1 MAYTYDDF
9 VKAAN
14 QSGLMGQFSQDDLN
28 LAQKYPEFGLSVLSL
43 KKDYNN
49 AATAEQRLLANQA
62 ANELRK
68 SYGNYSGGA
77 DGGSFR
83 LESKLNR
90 RSDDLLDQLGSFG
103 SFSYDEAPAYEN
115 AFAQQQKD
123 LLDRILNREDFSWS
137 KETDPQ
143 WSSYKKSYL
152 REGDRATA
160 NALAQASAASG
171 GRPSSYAVNA
181 ATQAGDY
188 YATKLNDVIPT
199 LYQQAYERYLDE
211 YNMKLKDLNAVNQQE
226 QLDYAKYLD
235 RLGQFN
241 TDRGFAYQNYADDYD
256 RLRSQLADVQ
266 GQDQIDY
273 ARYLDETS
281 RQQTAQ
287 DSIRSQVDAI
297 LAAGGSPSA
306 NLVSESGYS
315 SEYVKALEDAYRKQ
329 EAEKAAKKSG
339 SGGGSTRRSGGTS
352 GGNTTDG
359 NESGLDYQGLFEAA
373 KKSGNPKSWL
383 AQKANYQK
391 FGFTSSSGLY
401 SDYET
406 WLENG
411 GVSNSSKTMAQ
422 GPFIALL
429 SGFNTSLKNGEGE
442 RILSTLDKTWPM
454 MTSEQK
460 AEMQKLLKQYGYSYE
475 EG

>member
-9 VKAAN
+9 VNAAN

-49 AATAEQRLLANQA
+49 ATTAEQRLLANQA

-90 RSDDLLDQLGSFG
+90 RADDLLDQLGGFG
-103 SFSYDEAPAYEN
+103 SFSYGEAPTYEN

-273 ARYLDETS
+273 ARYLDEVS

-329 EAEKAAKKSG
+329 EAEKAAKKSS
-339 SGGGSTRRSGGTS
+339 SGGGGTMS
-352 GGNTTDG
+352 LTTAKAMAKEGQFTDAVLNT
-359 NESGLDYQGLFEAA
+359 LR
-373 KKSGNPKSWL
+373 
-383 AQKANYQK
+383 KA
-391 FGFTSSSGLY
+391 GFTD
-401 SDYET
+401 DYIAQVYGYTGFGTGRDKLGYDEDEGIFT
-406 WLENG
+406 WNG
-411 GVSNSSKTMAQ
+411 RRYNS
-422 GPFIALL
+422 PEALAEDL
-429 SGFNTSLKNGEGE
+429 DRANLTDAEKATISRRLKASGFNITF
-442 RILSTLDKTWPM
+442 
-454 MTSEQK
+454 
-460 AEMQKLLKQYGYSYE
+460 
-475 EG
+475 

>member
-49 AATAEQRLLANQA
+49 ATTAEQRLLANQA

-103 SFSYDEAPAYEN
+103 SFSYGEAPTYEN
-115 AFAQQQKD
+115 TFAQQQKD

-171 GRPSSYAVNA
+171 GRPSSHAVNA

-211 YNMKLKDLNAVNQQE
+211 YNMKLKDLNTVNQQE
-226 QLDYAKYLD
+226 QLDYAKHLD

-273 ARYLDETS
+273 TRYLDEAS
-281 RQQTAQ
+281 RRQTAQ

-339 SGGGSTRRSGGTS
+339 SGGGGTMS
-352 GGNTTDG
+352 LTTAKAMAKEGQFTDTVLNT
-359 NESGLDYQGLFEAA
+359 LR
-373 KKSGNPKSWL
+373 
-383 AQKANYQK
+383 KA
-391 FGFTSSSGLY
+391 GFTD
-401 SDYET
+401 DYIAQVYGYTGFGTGRDKLGYDEDEGIFT
-406 WLENG
+406 WNG
-411 GVSNSSKTMAQ
+411 RRYNS
-422 GPFIALL
+422 PEALAEDL
-429 SGFNTSLKNGEGE
+429 DRANLTDAEKATISRRLKASGFNITF
-442 RILSTLDKTWPM
+442 
-454 MTSEQK
+454 
-460 AEMQKLLKQYGYSYE
+460 
-475 EG
+475 

>member
-49 AATAEQRLLANQA
+49 ATTAEQRLLANQA

-90 RSDDLLDQLGSFG
+90 RADDLLGQIGSFG
-103 SFSYDEAPAYEN
+103 SFSYGEAPTYEN
-115 AFAQQQKD
+115 TFAQQQKD

-171 GRPSSYAVNA
+171 GRPSSHAVNA

-211 YNMKLKDLNAVNQQE
+211 YNMKLKDLNTVNQQE

-273 ARYLDETS
+273 ARYLDEAS
-281 RQQTAQ
+281 RRQTAQ

-339 SGGGSTRRSGGTS
+339 SGGGGTMS
-352 GGNTTDG
+352 LTTAKAMAKEGQFTDTVLNT
-359 NESGLDYQGLFEAA
+359 LR
-373 KKSGNPKSWL
+373 
-383 AQKANYQK
+383 KA
-391 FGFTSSSGLY
+391 GFTD
-401 SDYET
+401 DYIAQVYGYTGFGTGRDKLGYDEDEGIFT
-406 WLENG
+406 WNG
-411 GVSNSSKTMAQ
+411 RRYNS
-422 GPFIALL
+422 PEALAEDL
-429 SGFNTSLKNGEGE
+429 DRANLTDAEKATISRRLKASGFNITF
-442 RILSTLDKTWPM
+442 
-454 MTSEQK
+454 
-460 AEMQKLLKQYGYSYE
+460 
-475 EG
+475 

>member
-28 LAQKYPEFGLSVLSL
+28 LAQKHPEFGLSVLSL

-49 AATAEQRLLANQA
+49 ATTAEQRLLANQA

-103 SFSYDEAPAYEN
+103 SFSYGEAPTYEN
-115 AFAQQQKD
+115 TFAQQQKD

-160 NALAQASAASG
+160 NALAKASAASG

-211 YNMKLKDLNAVNQQE
+211 YNMKLKDLNAINQQE
-226 QLDYAKYLD
+226 QMDYAKYLD

-273 ARYLDETS
+273 ARYLDEAS

-329 EAEKAAKKSG
+329 EAEKATKKSG
-339 SGGGSTRRSGGTS
+339 SGGGGTMS
-352 GGNTTDG
+352 LTTAKAMAKEGQFTDTVLNT
-359 NESGLDYQGLFEAA
+359 LR
-373 KKSGNPKSWL
+373 
-383 AQKANYQK
+383 KA
-391 FGFTSSSGLY
+391 GFTD
-401 SDYET
+401 DYIAQVYGYTGFGTGRDKLGYGEDEGIFT
-406 WLENG
+406 WNG
-411 GVSNSSKTMAQ
+411 RRYNS
-422 GPFIALL
+422 PEALAEDL
-429 SGFNTSLKNGEGE
+429 DRANLTDAEKATISRRLKASGFNITF
-442 RILSTLDKTWPM
+442 
-454 MTSEQK
+454 
-460 AEMQKLLKQYGYSYE
+460 
-475 EG
+475 

>member
-28 LAQKYPEFGLSVLSL
+28 LAQKHPEFGLSVLSL

-49 AATAEQRLLANQA
+49 ATTAEQRLLANQA

-103 SFSYDEAPAYEN
+103 SFSYGEAPTYEN
-115 AFAQQQKD
+115 TFAQQQKD

-137 KETDPQ
+137 RETDPQ

-273 ARYLDETS
+273 ARYLDEAS

-339 SGGGSTRRSGGTS
+339 SGGGGTMS
-352 GGNTTDG
+352 LTTAKAMAKEGQFTDTVLNT
-359 NESGLDYQGLFEAA
+359 LR
-373 KKSGNPKSWL
+373 
-383 AQKANYQK
+383 KA
-391 FGFTSSSGLY
+391 GFTD
-401 SDYET
+401 DYIAQVYGYTGFGTGRDKLGYDEDEGIFT
-406 WLENG
+406 WNG
-411 GVSNSSKTMAQ
+411 RRYNS
-422 GPFIALL
+422 PEALAEDL
-429 SGFNTSLKNGEGE
+429 DRANLTDAEKATISRRLKASGFNITF
-442 RILSTLDKTWPM
+442 
-454 MTSEQK
+454 
-460 AEMQKLLKQYGYSYE
+460 
-475 EG
+475 

>member
-90 RSDDLLDQLGSFG
+90 RADDLLGQIGSFG
-103 SFSYDEAPAYEN
+103 SFSYDEAPTYEN

-137 KETDPQ
+137 RETDPQ

-273 ARYLDETS
+273 ARYLDEVS

-339 SGGGSTRRSGGTS
+339 SGGGGTMS
-352 GGNTTDG
+352 LTTAKAMAKEGQFTDTVLNT
-359 NESGLDYQGLFEAA
+359 LR
-373 KKSGNPKSWL
+373 
-383 AQKANYQK
+383 KA
-391 FGFTSSSGLY
+391 GFTD
-401 SDYET
+401 DYIAQVYGYTGFGTGRDKLGYDEDEGIFT
-406 WLENG
+406 WNG
-411 GVSNSSKTMAQ
+411 RRYNS
-422 GPFIALL
+422 PEALAEDL
-429 SGFNTSLKNGEGE
+429 DRANLTDAEKATISRRLKASGFNITF
-442 RILSTLDKTWPM
+442 
-454 MTSEQK
+454 
-460 AEMQKLLKQYGYSYE
+460 
-475 EG
+475 

>member
-49 AATAEQRLLANQA
+49 ATTAEQRLLANQA

-103 SFSYDEAPAYEN
+103 SFSYDEAPTYEN
-115 AFAQQQKD
+115 TFAQQQKD

-211 YNMKLKDLNAVNQQE
+211 YNMKLKDLNTVNQQE

-273 ARYLDETS
+273 ARYLDEAS

-339 SGGGSTRRSGGTS
+339 SGGGGTMS
-352 GGNTTDG
+352 LTTAKAMAKEGQFTDTVLNT
-359 NESGLDYQGLFEAA
+359 LR
-373 KKSGNPKSWL
+373 
-383 AQKANYQK
+383 KA
-391 FGFTSSSGLY
+391 GFTD
-401 SDYET
+401 DYIAQVYGYTGFGIGRDKLGYDEDEGIFT
-406 WLENG
+406 WNG
-411 GVSNSSKTMAQ
+411 RRYNS
-422 GPFIALL
+422 PEALAEDL
-429 SGFNTSLKNGEGE
+429 DRANLTDAEKATISRRLKASGFNITF
-442 RILSTLDKTWPM
+442 
-454 MTSEQK
+454 
-460 AEMQKLLKQYGYSYE
+460 
-475 EG
+475 

>member
-49 AATAEQRLLANQA
+49 ATTAEQRLLANQA

-103 SFSYDEAPAYEN
+103 SFSYGEAPTYEN
-115 AFAQQQKD
+115 TFAQQQKD

-160 NALAQASAASG
+160 NALAKASAASG
-171 GRPSSYAVNA
+171 GRPSSHAVNA

-211 YNMKLKDLNAVNQQE
+211 YNMKLKDLNTVNQQE

-273 ARYLDETS
+273 ARYLDEVS

-339 SGGGSTRRSGGTS
+339 SGGGGTMS
-352 GGNTTDG
+352 LTTAKAMAKEGQFTDTVLNT
-359 NESGLDYQGLFEAA
+359 LR
-373 KKSGNPKSWL
+373 
-383 AQKANYQK
+383 KA
-391 FGFTSSSGLY
+391 GFTD
-401 SDYET
+401 DYIAQVYGYTGFGTGRDKLGYDEDEGIFT
-406 WLENG
+406 WNG
-411 GVSNSSKTMAQ
+411 RRYNS
-422 GPFIALL
+422 PEALAEDL
-429 SGFNTSLKNGEGE
+429 DRANLTDAEKATISRRLKASGFNITF
-442 RILSTLDKTWPM
+442 
-454 MTSEQK
+454 
-460 AEMQKLLKQYGYSYE
+460 
-475 EG
+475 

>member
-90 RSDDLLDQLGSFG
+90 RADDLLGQIGSFG

-211 YNMKLKDLNAVNQQE
+211 YNMKLKDLNTVNQQE

-273 ARYLDETS
+273 ARYLDEVS

-339 SGGGSTRRSGGTS
+339 SGGGGTMS
-352 GGNTTDG
+352 LTTAKAMAKEGQFTDTVLNTLRKG
-359 NESGLDYQGLFEAA
+359 
-373 KKSGNPKSWL
+373 
-383 AQKANYQK
+383 
-391 FGFTSSSGLY
+391 GFTD
-401 SDYET
+401 DYIAQVYGYTGFGTGRDKLGYDEDEGIFT
-406 WLENG
+406 WNG
-411 GVSNSSKTMAQ
+411 RRYNS
-422 GPFIALL
+422 PEALAEDL
-429 SGFNTSLKNGEGE
+429 DRANLTDAEKATISRRLKASGFNITF
-442 RILSTLDKTWPM
+442 
-454 MTSEQK
+454 
-460 AEMQKLLKQYGYSYE
+460 
-475 EG
+475 

>member
-49 AATAEQRLLANQA
+49 ATTAEQRLLANQA

-103 SFSYDEAPAYEN
+103 SFSYGEAPTYEN
-115 AFAQQQKD
+115 TFAQQQKD

-160 NALAQASAASG
+160 NALAKASAASG

-211 YNMKLKDLNAVNQQE
+211 YNMKLKDLNTVNQQE

-273 ARYLDETS
+273 ARYLDEVS

-339 SGGGSTRRSGGTS
+339 SGGGGTMS
-352 GGNTTDG
+352 LTTAKAMAKEGQFTDTVLNT
-359 NESGLDYQGLFEAA
+359 LR
-373 KKSGNPKSWL
+373 
-383 AQKANYQK
+383 KA
-391 FGFTSSSGLY
+391 GFTD
-401 SDYET
+401 DYIAQVYGYTGFGTGRDKLGYDEDEGIFT
-406 WLENG
+406 WNGRRYNSPEALAEDLDRANLTDAEKATISRRLE
-411 GVSNSSKTMAQ
+411 A
-422 GPFIALL
+422 
-429 SGFNTSLKNGEGE
+429 SGFNITF
-442 RILSTLDKTWPM
+442 
-454 MTSEQK
+454 
-460 AEMQKLLKQYGYSYE
+460 
-475 EG
+475 

>member
-49 AATAEQRLLANQA
+49 ATTAEQRLLANQA

-90 RSDDLLDQLGSFG
+90 RADDLLDQIGSFG

-171 GRPSSYAVNA
+171 GRPSSHAVNA

-339 SGGGSTRRSGGTS
+339 SGGGGTMS
-352 GGNTTDG
+352 LTTAKAMAKEGQFTDTVLNT
-359 NESGLDYQGLFEAA
+359 LR
-373 KKSGNPKSWL
+373 
-383 AQKANYQK
+383 KA
-391 FGFTSSSGLY
+391 GFTD
-401 SDYET
+401 DYIAQVYGYTGFGTGRDKLGYDEDEGIFT
-406 WLENG
+406 WNG
-411 GVSNSSKTMAQ
+411 RRYNS
-422 GPFIALL
+422 PEALAEDL
-429 SGFNTSLKNGEGE
+429 DRANLTDAEKSTISRRLKASGFNITF
-442 RILSTLDKTWPM
+442 
-454 MTSEQK
+454 
-460 AEMQKLLKQYGYSYE
+460 
-475 EG
+475 

>member
-49 AATAEQRLLANQA
+49 ATTAEQRLLANQA

-90 RSDDLLDQLGSFG
+90 RADDLLGQIGSFG
-103 SFSYDEAPAYEN
+103 SFSYDEAPTYEN

-160 NALAQASAASG
+160 NALSQASTASG

-226 QLDYAKYLD
+226 QLDYAEYLD

-273 ARYLDETS
+273 ARYLDEVS

-339 SGGGSTRRSGGTS
+339 SGGGGTMS
-352 GGNTTDG
+352 LTTAKAMAKEGQFTDTVLNT
-359 NESGLDYQGLFEAA
+359 LR
-373 KKSGNPKSWL
+373 
-383 AQKANYQK
+383 KA
-391 FGFTSSSGLY
+391 GFTD
-401 SDYET
+401 DYIAQVYGYTGFGTGRDKLGYDEDEGIFT
-406 WLENG
+406 WNG
-411 GVSNSSKTMAQ
+411 RRYNS
-422 GPFIALL
+422 PEALAEDL
-429 SGFNTSLKNGEGE
+429 DRANLTDAEKATISRRLKASGFNITF
-442 RILSTLDKTWPM
+442 
-454 MTSEQK
+454 
-460 AEMQKLLKQYGYSYE
+460 
-475 EG
+475 

>member
-49 AATAEQRLLANQA
+49 ATTAEQRLLANQA

-103 SFSYDEAPAYEN
+103 SFSYGEAPTYEN
-115 AFAQQQKD
+115 TFAQQQKD

-339 SGGGSTRRSGGTS
+339 SGGGGTMS
-352 GGNTTDG
+352 LTTAKAMAKEGQFTDTVLNT
-359 NESGLDYQGLFEAA
+359 LR
-373 KKSGNPKSWL
+373 
-383 AQKANYQK
+383 KA
-391 FGFTSSSGLY
+391 GFTD
-401 SDYET
+401 DYIAQVYGYTGFGTGRDKLGYDEDEGIFT
-406 WLENG
+406 WNG
-411 GVSNSSKTMAQ
+411 RRYNS
-422 GPFIALL
+422 PEALAEDL
-429 SGFNTSLKNGEGE
+429 DRANLTDAEKSTISRRLKASGFNITF
-442 RILSTLDKTWPM
+442 
-454 MTSEQK
+454 
-460 AEMQKLLKQYGYSYE
+460 
-475 EG
+475 

>member
-49 AATAEQRLLANQA
+49 ATTAEQRLLANQA

-90 RSDDLLDQLGSFG
+90 RADDLLDQIGSFG

-171 GRPSSYAVNA
+171 GRPSSHAVNA

-273 ARYLDETS
+273 ARYLDEVS

-315 SEYVKALEDAYRKQ
+315 SEYVKALEDVYRKQ

-339 SGGGSTRRSGGTS
+339 SGGGGTMS
-352 GGNTTDG
+352 LTTAKAMAKEGQFTDTVLNT
-359 NESGLDYQGLFEAA
+359 LR
-373 KKSGNPKSWL
+373 
-383 AQKANYQK
+383 KA
-391 FGFTSSSGLY
+391 GFTD
-401 SDYET
+401 DYIAQVYGYTGFGTGRDKLGYDEDEGIFT
-406 WLENG
+406 WNG
-411 GVSNSSKTMAQ
+411 RRYNS
-422 GPFIALL
+422 PEALAEDL
-429 SGFNTSLKNGEGE
+429 DRANLTDAEKATISRRLKASGFNITF
-442 RILSTLDKTWPM
+442 
-454 MTSEQK
+454 
-460 AEMQKLLKQYGYSYE
+460 
-475 EG
+475 

>member
-49 AATAEQRLLANQA
+49 ATTAEQRLLANQA

-103 SFSYDEAPAYEN
+103 SFSYDEAPTYEN
-115 AFAQQQKD
+115 TFAQQQKD

-171 GRPSSYAVNA
+171 GRPSSFAVNA

-211 YNMKLKDLNAVNQQE
+211 YNMKLKDLNTVNQQE

-273 ARYLDETS
+273 ARYLDEVS

-339 SGGGSTRRSGGTS
+339 SGGGGTMS
-352 GGNTTDG
+352 LTTAKAMAKEGQFTDTVLNT
-359 NESGLDYQGLFEAA
+359 LR
-373 KKSGNPKSWL
+373 
-383 AQKANYQK
+383 KA
-391 FGFTSSSGLY
+391 GFTD
-401 SDYET
+401 DYIAQVYGYTGFGTGRDKLGYDEDEGIFT
-406 WLENG
+406 WNG
-411 GVSNSSKTMAQ
+411 RRYNS
-422 GPFIALL
+422 PEALAEDL
-429 SGFNTSLKNGEGE
+429 DRANLTDAEKATISRRLKASGFNITF
-442 RILSTLDKTWPM
+442 
-454 MTSEQK
+454 
-460 AEMQKLLKQYGYSYE
+460 
-475 EG
+475 

>member
-90 RSDDLLDQLGSFG
+90 RSDDLLDQIGSFG
-103 SFSYDEAPAYEN
+103 SFSYDEAPTYEN

-188 YATKLNDVIPT
+188 YAAKLNDVIPT

-273 ARYLDETS
+273 ARYLDEAS

-329 EAEKAAKKSG
+329 EAEKAAKKRG
-339 SGGGSTRRSGGTS
+339 SGGGGTMS
-352 GGNTTDG
+352 LTTAKAMAKEGQFTDTVLNT
-359 NESGLDYQGLFEAA
+359 LR
-373 KKSGNPKSWL
+373 
-383 AQKANYQK
+383 KA
-391 FGFTSSSGLY
+391 GFTD
-401 SDYET
+401 DYIAQVYGYTGFGTGRDKLGYDEDEGIFT
-406 WLENG
+406 WNG
-411 GVSNSSKTMAQ
+411 RRYNS
-422 GPFIALL
+422 PEALAEDL
-429 SGFNTSLKNGEGE
+429 DRANLTDAEKATISRRLKASGFNITF
-442 RILSTLDKTWPM
+442 
-454 MTSEQK
+454 
-460 AEMQKLLKQYGYSYE
+460 
-475 EG
+475 

>member
-9 VKAAN
+9 VNAAN

-49 AATAEQRLLANQA
+49 ATTAEQRLLANQA

-90 RSDDLLDQLGSFG
+90 RADDLLDQLGSFG
-103 SFSYDEAPAYEN
+103 SFSYDEAPTYEN

-123 LLDRILNREDFSWS
+123 LLDRILNREDFAWS

-160 NALAQASAASG
+160 NALAKASAASG

-188 YATKLNDVIPT
+188 YATKLNDMIPT

-273 ARYLDETS
+273 ARYLDEVS

-287 DSIRSQVDAI
+287 DSIRGQVDAI

-339 SGGGSTRRSGGTS
+339 SGGGGTMS
-352 GGNTTDG
+352 LTTAKAMAKEGQFTDAVLNT
-359 NESGLDYQGLFEAA
+359 LR
-373 KKSGNPKSWL
+373 
-383 AQKANYQK
+383 KA
-391 FGFTSSSGLY
+391 GFTD
-401 SDYET
+401 DYIAQVYGYTGFGTGRDKLGYDEDEGIFT
-406 WLENG
+406 WNG
-411 GVSNSSKTMAQ
+411 RRYNSPEALAEDLDRANLTDAEKAT
-422 GPFIALL
+422 IARRLKA
-429 SGFNTSLKNGEGE
+429 SGFNITF
-442 RILSTLDKTWPM
+442 
-454 MTSEQK
+454 
-460 AEMQKLLKQYGYSYE
+460 
-475 EG
+475 

>member
-90 RSDDLLDQLGSFG
+90 RSDDLLDQIGSFG
-103 SFSYDEAPAYEN
+103 SFSYDEAPTYEN

-123 LLDRILNREDFSWS
+123 LLDRILNREGFSWS

-171 GRPSSYAVNA
+171 GRPSSHAVNA

-211 YNMKLKDLNAVNQQE
+211 YNMKLKDLNTVNQQE

-273 ARYLDETS
+273 ARYLDEAS

-339 SGGGSTRRSGGTS
+339 SGGGGTMS
-352 GGNTTDG
+352 LTTAKAMAKEGQFTDAVLNT
-359 NESGLDYQGLFEAA
+359 LR
-373 KKSGNPKSWL
+373 
-383 AQKANYQK
+383 KA
-391 FGFTSSSGLY
+391 GFTD
-401 SDYET
+401 DYIAQVYGYTGFGTGRDKLGYDEDEGIFT
-406 WLENG
+406 WNGRRYNSPEALAEDLDRANLTDAEKATISRRLE
-411 GVSNSSKTMAQ
+411 A
-422 GPFIALL
+422 
-429 SGFNTSLKNGEGE
+429 SGFNITF
-442 RILSTLDKTWPM
+442 
-454 MTSEQK
+454 
-460 AEMQKLLKQYGYSYE
+460 
-475 EG
+475 

>member
-90 RSDDLLDQLGSFG
+90 RADDLLGQIGSFG

-123 LLDRILNREDFSWS
+123 LLDRILNREGFSWS

-188 YATKLNDVIPT
+188 YAAKLNDVIPT

-273 ARYLDETS
+273 ARYLDEVS

-339 SGGGSTRRSGGTS
+339 SGGGGTMS
-352 GGNTTDG
+352 LTTAKAMAKEGQFTDTVLNT
-359 NESGLDYQGLFEAA
+359 LR
-373 KKSGNPKSWL
+373 
-383 AQKANYQK
+383 KA
-391 FGFTSSSGLY
+391 GFTD
-401 SDYET
+401 DYIAQVYGYTGFGTGRDKLGYDEDEGIFT
-406 WLENG
+406 WNG
-411 GVSNSSKTMAQ
+411 RRYNS
-422 GPFIALL
+422 PEALAEDL
-429 SGFNTSLKNGEGE
+429 DRANLTDAEKATISRRLKASGFNITF
-442 RILSTLDKTWPM
+442 
-454 MTSEQK
+454 
-460 AEMQKLLKQYGYSYE
+460 
-475 EG
+475 

>member
-90 RSDDLLDQLGSFG
+90 HSDDLLDQLGSFG
-103 SFSYDEAPAYEN
+103 SFSYDEAPTYEN
-115 AFAQQQKD
+115 TFAQQQKD

-211 YNMKLKDLNAVNQQE
+211 YNMKLKDLNTVNQQE

-273 ARYLDETS
+273 ARYLDEVS

-339 SGGGSTRRSGGTS
+339 SGGGGTMS
-352 GGNTTDG
+352 LTTAKAMAKEGQFTDTVLNT
-359 NESGLDYQGLFEAA
+359 LR
-373 KKSGNPKSWL
+373 
-383 AQKANYQK
+383 KA
-391 FGFTSSSGLY
+391 GFTD
-401 SDYET
+401 DYIAQVYGYTGFGTGRDKLGYDEDEGIFT
-406 WLENG
+406 WNG
-411 GVSNSSKTMAQ
+411 RRYNS
-422 GPFIALL
+422 PEALAEDL
-429 SGFNTSLKNGEGE
+429 DRANLTDAEKATISRRLKASGFNITF
-442 RILSTLDKTWPM
+442 
-454 MTSEQK
+454 
-460 AEMQKLLKQYGYSYE
+460 
-475 EG
+475 

>member
-90 RSDDLLDQLGSFG
+90 RSDDLLDQIGSFG
-103 SFSYDEAPAYEN
+103 SFSYDEAPTYEN

-188 YATKLNDVIPT
+188 YTAKLNDVIPT

-273 ARYLDETS
+273 ARYLDEAS

-339 SGGGSTRRSGGTS
+339 SGGGGTMS
-352 GGNTTDG
+352 LTTAKAMAKEGQFTDTVLNT
-359 NESGLDYQGLFEAA
+359 LR
-373 KKSGNPKSWL
+373 
-383 AQKANYQK
+383 KA
-391 FGFTSSSGLY
+391 GFTD
-401 SDYET
+401 DYIAQVYGYTGFGTGRDKLGYDEDEGIFT
-406 WLENG
+406 WNG
-411 GVSNSSKTMAQ
+411 RRYNS
-422 GPFIALL
+422 PEALAEDL
-429 SGFNTSLKNGEGE
+429 DRANLTDAEKATISRRLKASGFNITF
-442 RILSTLDKTWPM
+442 
-454 MTSEQK
+454 
-460 AEMQKLLKQYGYSYE
+460 
-475 EG
+475 

>member
-9 VKAAN
+9 VNAAN

-49 AATAEQRLLANQA
+49 ATTAEQRLLANQA

-90 RSDDLLDQLGSFG
+90 RADDLLDRLGSFG
-103 SFSYDEAPAYEN
+103 SFSYDEAPTYEN

-123 LLDRILNREDFSWS
+123 LLDRILNREDFAWS

-266 GQDQIDY
+266 GQDQIDH
-273 ARYLDETS
+273 ARYLDEVS

-287 DSIRSQVDAI
+287 GSIRGQVDAI

-339 SGGGSTRRSGGTS
+339 SGGGGTMS
-352 GGNTTDG
+352 LTTAKAMAKEGQFTDAVLNT
-359 NESGLDYQGLFEAA
+359 LR
-373 KKSGNPKSWL
+373 
-383 AQKANYQK
+383 KA
-391 FGFTSSSGLY
+391 GFTD
-401 SDYET
+401 DYIAQVYGYTGFGTGRDKLGYDEDEGIFT
-406 WLENG
+406 WNG
-411 GVSNSSKTMAQ
+411 RRYNSPEALAEDLDRANLTDAEKAT
-422 GPFIALL
+422 IARRLKA
-429 SGFNTSLKNGEGE
+429 SGFNITF
-442 RILSTLDKTWPM
+442 
-454 MTSEQK
+454 
-460 AEMQKLLKQYGYSYE
+460 
-475 EG
+475 

>member
-28 LAQKYPEFGLSVLSL
+28 LAQKHPEFGLSVLSL

-49 AATAEQRLLANQA
+49 ATTAEQRLLANQA

-103 SFSYDEAPAYEN
+103 SFSYGEAPTYEN
-115 AFAQQQKD
+115 TFAQQQKD

-137 KETDPQ
+137 RETDPQ

-171 GRPSSYAVNA
+171 GRPSSHAVNA

-273 ARYLDETS
+273 ARYLDEAS

-339 SGGGSTRRSGGTS
+339 SGGGGTMS
-352 GGNTTDG
+352 LTTAKAMAKEGQFTDTVLNT
-359 NESGLDYQGLFEAA
+359 LR
-373 KKSGNPKSWL
+373 
-383 AQKANYQK
+383 KA
-391 FGFTSSSGLY
+391 GFTD
-401 SDYET
+401 DYIEQVYGYTGFGTGRDKLGYDEDEGIFT
-406 WLENG
+406 WNG
-411 GVSNSSKTMAQ
+411 RRYNS
-422 GPFIALL
+422 PEALAEDL
-429 SGFNTSLKNGEGE
+429 DRANLTDAEKATISRRLKASGFNITF
-442 RILSTLDKTWPM
+442 
-454 MTSEQK
+454 
-460 AEMQKLLKQYGYSYE
+460 
-475 EG
+475 

>member
-49 AATAEQRLLANQA
+49 ATTAEQRLLANQA

-103 SFSYDEAPAYEN
+103 SFSYDEAPTYEN
-115 AFAQQQKD
+115 TFAQQQKD

-171 GRPSSYAVNA
+171 GRPSSHAVNA

-211 YNMKLKDLNAVNQQE
+211 YNMKLKDLNTVNQQE

-235 RLGQFN
+235 RLGQFI
-241 TDRGFAYQNYADDYD
+241 
-256 RLRSQLADVQ
+256 ADVQ

-273 ARYLDETS
+273 ARYLDEVS

-315 SEYVKALEDAYRKQ
+315 SEYVMALEDAYRKQ
-329 EAEKAAKKSG
+329 VAEKAAKKSG
-339 SGGGSTRRSGGTS
+339 SGGGGTMS
-352 GGNTTDG
+352 LTTAKAMAKEGQFTDTVLNT
-359 NESGLDYQGLFEAA
+359 LR
-373 KKSGNPKSWL
+373 
-383 AQKANYQK
+383 KA
-391 FGFTSSSGLY
+391 GFTD
-401 SDYET
+401 DYIAQVYGYTGFGTGRDKLGYDEDEGIFT
-406 WLENG
+406 WNG
-411 GVSNSSKTMAQ
+411 RRYNS
-422 GPFIALL
+422 PEALAEDL
-429 SGFNTSLKNGEGE
+429 DRANLTDAEKATISRRLKASGFNITF
-442 RILSTLDKTWPM
+442 
-454 MTSEQK
+454 
-460 AEMQKLLKQYGYSYE
+460 
-475 EG
+475 

>member
-90 RSDDLLDQLGSFG
+90 RADDLLGQIGSFG
-103 SFSYDEAPAYEN
+103 SFSYDEAPTYEN

-171 GRPSSYAVNA
+171 GRPSSHAMNA

-211 YNMKLKDLNAVNQQE
+211 YNMKLKDLNTVNQQE

-273 ARYLDETS
+273 ARYLDEVS

-339 SGGGSTRRSGGTS
+339 SGGGGTMS
-352 GGNTTDG
+352 LTTAKAMAKEGQFTDTVLNT
-359 NESGLDYQGLFEAA
+359 LR
-373 KKSGNPKSWL
+373 
-383 AQKANYQK
+383 KA
-391 FGFTSSSGLY
+391 GFTD
-401 SDYET
+401 DYIAQVYGYTGFGTGRDKLGYDEDEGIFT
-406 WLENG
+406 WNG
-411 GVSNSSKTMAQ
+411 RRYNS
-422 GPFIALL
+422 PEALAEDL
-429 SGFNTSLKNGEGE
+429 DRANLTDAEKATISRRLKASGFNITF
-442 RILSTLDKTWPM
+442 
-454 MTSEQK
+454 
-460 AEMQKLLKQYGYSYE
+460 
-475 EG
+475 

>member
-49 AATAEQRLLANQA
+49 ATTAEQRLLANQA

-90 RSDDLLDQLGSFG
+90 RADDLLDQIGSFG
-103 SFSYDEAPAYEN
+103 SFSYDEAPTYEN
-115 AFAQQQKD
+115 TFAQQQKD

-160 NALAQASAASG
+160 NALAKASAASG

-273 ARYLDETS
+273 ARYLDEVS

-339 SGGGSTRRSGGTS
+339 SGGGGTMS
-352 GGNTTDG
+352 LTTAKAMAKEGQFTDAVLNTLRKAGFTDDYIAQVYG
-359 NESGLDYQGLFEAA
+359 YTGVGTGRDKLDYDEDEGIFTWNGRRYNSPEALVEDLERA
-373 KKSGNPKSWL
+373 NL
-383 AQKANYQK
+383 TDAEKA
-391 FGFTSSSGLY
+391 TISRR
-401 SDYET
+401 
-406 WLENG
+406 LE
-411 GVSNSSKTMAQ
+411 A
-422 GPFIALL
+422 
-429 SGFNTSLKNGEGE
+429 SGFNIT
-442 RILSTLDKTWPM
+442 
-454 MTSEQK
+454 
-460 AEMQKLLKQYGYSYE
+460 Y
-475 EG
+475 

>member
-49 AATAEQRLLANQA
+49 ATTAEQRLLANQA

-90 RSDDLLDQLGSFG
+90 RADDLLDQIGSFG

-171 GRPSSYAVNA
+171 GRPSSHAVNA

-211 YNMKLKDLNAVNQQE
+211 YNMKLKDLNTVNQQE

-273 ARYLDETS
+273 ARYLDEAS

-339 SGGGSTRRSGGTS
+339 SGGGGTMS
-352 GGNTTDG
+352 LTTAKEMAKEGQFTDAVLNT
-359 NESGLDYQGLFEAA
+359 LR
-373 KKSGNPKSWL
+373 
-383 AQKANYQK
+383 KA
-391 FGFTSSSGLY
+391 GFTD
-401 SDYET
+401 DYIAQVYGYTGFGTGRDKLGYDEDEGIFT
-406 WLENG
+406 WNGRRYNSPEALAEDLNRANLTDAEKATISRRLE
-411 GVSNSSKTMAQ
+411 A
-422 GPFIALL
+422 
-429 SGFNTSLKNGEGE
+429 SGFNITS
-442 RILSTLDKTWPM
+442 
-454 MTSEQK
+454 
-460 AEMQKLLKQYGYSYE
+460 
-475 EG
+475 

>member
-49 AATAEQRLLANQA
+49 ATTAEQRLLANQA

-103 SFSYDEAPAYEN
+103 SFSYDEAPTYEN
-115 AFAQQQKD
+115 TFAQQQKD

-211 YNMKLKDLNAVNQQE
+211 YNMKLKDLNTVNQQE

-273 ARYLDETS
+273 ARYLDEVS

-287 DSIRSQVDAI
+287 DSIRGQVDAI

-339 SGGGSTRRSGGTS
+339 SGGRGTMS
-352 GGNTTDG
+352 LTTAKAMAKEGQFTDAVLNT
-359 NESGLDYQGLFEAA
+359 LR
-373 KKSGNPKSWL
+373 
-383 AQKANYQK
+383 KA
-391 FGFTSSSGLY
+391 GFTD
-401 SDYET
+401 DYIAQVYGYTGFGTGRDKLGYDEDEGIFT
-406 WLENG
+406 WNG
-411 GVSNSSKTMAQ
+411 RRYNS
-422 GPFIALL
+422 PEALAEDL
-429 SGFNTSLKNGEGE
+429 DRANLTDAEKATISRRLKASGFNITF
-442 RILSTLDKTWPM
+442 
-454 MTSEQK
+454 
-460 AEMQKLLKQYGYSYE
+460 
-475 EG
+475 

>member
-49 AATAEQRLLANQA
+49 ATTAEQRLLANQA

-90 RSDDLLDQLGSFG
+90 RADDLLDQLGGFG
-103 SFSYDEAPAYEN
+103 SFSYGEAPTYEN
-115 AFAQQQKD
+115 TFAQQQKD

-160 NALAQASAASG
+160 NALAKASAASG

-211 YNMKLKDLNAVNQQE
+211 YNMKLKDLNTVNQQE

-273 ARYLDETS
+273 ARYLDEVS

-339 SGGGSTRRSGGTS
+339 SGGGGTMS
-352 GGNTTDG
+352 LTTAKAMAKEGQFTDTVLNT
-359 NESGLDYQGLFEAA
+359 LR
-373 KKSGNPKSWL
+373 
-383 AQKANYQK
+383 KA
-391 FGFTSSSGLY
+391 GFTD
-401 SDYET
+401 DYIAQVYGYTGFGTGRDKLGYDEDEGIFT
-406 WLENG
+406 WNG
-411 GVSNSSKTMAQ
+411 RRYNS
-422 GPFIALL
+422 PEALAEDL
-429 SGFNTSLKNGEGE
+429 DRANLTDAEKATISRRLKASGFNITF
-442 RILSTLDKTWPM
+442 
-454 MTSEQK
+454 
-460 AEMQKLLKQYGYSYE
+460 
-475 EG
+475 

>member
-90 RSDDLLDQLGSFG
+90 RADDLLGQIGSFG
-103 SFSYDEAPAYEN
+103 SFSYDEAPTYEN

-171 GRPSSYAVNA
+171 GRPSSHAVNA

-273 ARYLDETS
+273 ARYLDEVS

-339 SGGGSTRRSGGTS
+339 SGGGTMSLTTAKAMAKEGQFTDTVL
-352 GGNTTDG
+352 NT
-359 NESGLDYQGLFEAA
+359 LR
-373 KKSGNPKSWL
+373 
-383 AQKANYQK
+383 KA
-391 FGFTSSSGLY
+391 GFTD
-401 SDYET
+401 DYIAQVYGYTGFGTGRDKLGYDEDEGIFT
-406 WLENG
+406 WNG
-411 GVSNSSKTMAQ
+411 RRYNS
-422 GPFIALL
+422 PEALAEDL
-429 SGFNTSLKNGEGE
+429 DRANLTDAEKATISRRLKASGFNITF
-442 RILSTLDKTWPM
+442 
-454 MTSEQK
+454 
-460 AEMQKLLKQYGYSYE
+460 
-475 EG
+475 

>member
-90 RSDDLLDQLGSFG
+90 RSDDLLDQIGSFG
-103 SFSYDEAPAYEN
+103 SFSYDEAPTYEN

-171 GRPSSYAVNA
+171 AG
-181 ATQAGDY
+181 QA
-188 YATKLNDVIPT
+188 
-199 LYQQAYERYLDE
+199 
-211 YNMKLKDLNAVNQQE
+211 
-226 QLDYAKYLD
+226 
-235 RLGQFN
+235 
-241 TDRGFAYQNYADDYD
+241 
-256 RLRSQLADVQ
+256 
-266 GQDQIDY
+266 
-273 ARYLDETS
+273 
-281 RQQTAQ
+281 
-287 DSIRSQVDAI
+287 
-297 LAAGGSPSA
+297 
-306 NLVSESGYS
+306 
-315 SEYVKALEDAYRKQ
+315 
-329 EAEKAAKKSG
+329 
-339 SGGGSTRRSGGTS
+339 
-352 GGNTTDG
+352 
-359 NESGLDYQGLFEAA
+359 
-373 KKSGNPKSWL
+373 
-383 AQKANYQK
+383 
-391 FGFTSSSGLY
+391 
-401 SDYET
+401 
-406 WLENG
+406 
-411 GVSNSSKTMAQ
+411 
-422 GPFIALL
+422 
-429 SGFNTSLKNGEGE
+429 
-442 RILSTLDKTWPM
+442 PM
-454 MTSEQK
+454 P
-460 AEMQKLLKQYGYSYE
+460 
-475 EG
+475 

>member
-14 QSGLMGQFSQDDLN
+14 QSGLMGQFSHDDLN

-49 AATAEQRLLANQA
+49 ATTAEQRLLANQA

-68 SYGNYSGGA
+68 SYGNYSGRA

-103 SFSYDEAPAYEN
+103 SFSYGEAPTYEN

-273 ARYLDETS
+273 ARYLDEAS

-329 EAEKAAKKSG
+329 EAEKAAKKSN
-339 SGGGSTRRSGGTS
+339 SGGGSMSLTTAKAMAKAGQFTDTVL
-352 GGNTTDG
+352 NTLRKAGFTDDYIAQVYG
-359 NESGLDYQGLFEAA
+359 YTGFGIGSDGSGLSESASRILASLEKMRNQMGSAKGIENSIAIYADQGKLTDAEARYLFEYF
-373 KKSGNPKSWL
+373 GYNP
-383 AQKANYQK
+383 
-391 FGFTSSSGLY
+391 
-401 SDYET
+401 DD
-406 WLENG
+406 WLE
-411 GVSNSSKTMAQ
+411 
-422 GPFIALL
+422 
-429 SGFNTSLKNGEGE
+429 
-442 RILSTLDKTWPM
+442 
-454 MTSEQK
+454 
-460 AEMQKLLKQYGYSYE
+460 
-475 EG
+475 

>member
-49 AATAEQRLLANQA
+49 ATTAEQRLLANQA

-103 SFSYDEAPAYEN
+103 SFSYGEEPTYEN
-115 AFAQQQKD
+115 TFAQQQKD

-160 NALAQASAASG
+160 NALAKASAASG

-211 YNMKLKDLNAVNQQE
+211 YNMKLKDLNTVNQQE

-273 ARYLDETS
+273 ARYLDEVS

-339 SGGGSTRRSGGTS
+339 SGGGGTMS
-352 GGNTTDG
+352 LTTAKAMAKEGQFTDTVLNT
-359 NESGLDYQGLFEAA
+359 LR
-373 KKSGNPKSWL
+373 
-383 AQKANYQK
+383 KA
-391 FGFTSSSGLY
+391 GFTD
-401 SDYET
+401 DYIAQVYGYTGFGTGRDKLGYDEDEGIFT
-406 WLENG
+406 WNG
-411 GVSNSSKTMAQ
+411 RRYNS
-422 GPFIALL
+422 PEALAEDL
-429 SGFNTSLKNGEGE
+429 DRANLTDAEKATISRRLKASGFNITF
-442 RILSTLDKTWPM
+442 
-454 MTSEQK
+454 
-460 AEMQKLLKQYGYSYE
+460 
-475 EG
+475 

>member
-90 RSDDLLDQLGSFG
+90 RADDLLDQIGSFG

-273 ARYLDETS
+273 ARYLDEAS

-339 SGGGSTRRSGGTS
+339 SGGGGTMS
-352 GGNTTDG
+352 LTTAKAMAKEGQFTDAVLNT
-359 NESGLDYQGLFEAA
+359 LR
-373 KKSGNPKSWL
+373 
-383 AQKANYQK
+383 KA
-391 FGFTSSSGLY
+391 GFTD
-401 SDYET
+401 DYIAQVYGYTGFGAGRDKLGYDEDEGIFT
-406 WLENG
+406 WNG
-411 GVSNSSKTMAQ
+411 RRYNS
-422 GPFIALL
+422 PEALAEDL
-429 SGFNTSLKNGEGE
+429 DRANLTDAEKATISRRLKASGFNITS
-442 RILSTLDKTWPM
+442 
-454 MTSEQK
+454 
-460 AEMQKLLKQYGYSYE
+460 
-475 EG
+475 

>member
-49 AATAEQRLLANQA
+49 ATTAEQRLLANQA

-103 SFSYDEAPAYEN
+103 SFSYGEAPTYEN
-115 AFAQQQKD
+115 TFAQQQKD

-171 GRPSSYAVNA
+171 GRPSSHAVNA

-273 ARYLDETS
+273 ARYLDEAS

-315 SEYVKALEDAYRKQ
+315 SEYVKALEDTYRKQ
-329 EAEKAAKKSG
+329 GAEKAAKKSG
-339 SGGGSTRRSGGTS
+339 SGGGGTMS
-352 GGNTTDG
+352 LTTAKAMAKEGQFTDTVLNT
-359 NESGLDYQGLFEAA
+359 LR
-373 KKSGNPKSWL
+373 
-383 AQKANYQK
+383 KA
-391 FGFTSSSGLY
+391 GFTD
-401 SDYET
+401 DYIAQVYGYTGFGTGRDKLGYDEDEGIFT
-406 WLENG
+406 WNG
-411 GVSNSSKTMAQ
+411 RRYNS
-422 GPFIALL
+422 PEALAEDL
-429 SGFNTSLKNGEGE
+429 DRANLTDAEKATISRRLKASGFNITF
-442 RILSTLDKTWPM
+442 
-454 MTSEQK
+454 
-460 AEMQKLLKQYGYSYE
+460 
-475 EG
+475 

>member
-49 AATAEQRLLANQA
+49 ATTAEQRLLANQA

-103 SFSYDEAPAYEN
+103 SFSYGEAPTYEN
-115 AFAQQQKD
+115 TFAQQQKD

-160 NALAQASAASG
+160 NALAKASAASG

-211 YNMKLKDLNAVNQQE
+211 YNMKLKDLNTVNQQE

-273 ARYLDETS
+273 ARYLDEVS

-339 SGGGSTRRSGGTS
+339 SGGGGTMS
-352 GGNTTDG
+352 LTTAKEMAKEGQFTDTVLNTLRKAGFTDDYIAHVYG
-359 NESGLDYQGLFEAA
+359 YTGFGTGRDKLDYDEDEGIFTWNGRRYNSPEALTEDLDRA
-373 KKSGNPKSWL
+373 NL
-383 AQKANYQK
+383 TDAEKA
-391 FGFTSSSGLY
+391 TISRR
-401 SDYET
+401 
-406 WLENG
+406 LE
-411 GVSNSSKTMAQ
+411 A
-422 GPFIALL
+422 
-429 SGFNTSLKNGEGE
+429 SGFNITF
-442 RILSTLDKTWPM
+442 
-454 MTSEQK
+454 
-460 AEMQKLLKQYGYSYE
+460 
-475 EG
+475 

>member
-103 SFSYDEAPAYEN
+103 SFSYGEAPTYEN
-115 AFAQQQKD
+115 TFAQQQKD

-171 GRPSSYAVNA
+171 GRPSSHAMNA

-211 YNMKLKDLNAVNQQE
+211 YNMKLKDLNTVNQQE

-273 ARYLDETS
+273 ARYLDEAS
-281 RQQTAQ
+281 RRQTAQ

-339 SGGGSTRRSGGTS
+339 SGGGGTMS
-352 GGNTTDG
+352 LTTAKAMAKEGQFTDTVLNT
-359 NESGLDYQGLFEAA
+359 LR
-373 KKSGNPKSWL
+373 
-383 AQKANYQK
+383 KA
-391 FGFTSSSGLY
+391 GFTD
-401 SDYET
+401 DYIAQVYGYTGFGTGRDKLGYDEDEGIFT
-406 WLENG
+406 WNG
-411 GVSNSSKTMAQ
+411 RRYNS
-422 GPFIALL
+422 PEALAEDL
-429 SGFNTSLKNGEGE
+429 DRANLTDAEKATISRRLKASGFNITF
-442 RILSTLDKTWPM
+442 
-454 MTSEQK
+454 
-460 AEMQKLLKQYGYSYE
+460 
-475 EG
+475 

>member
-9 VKAAN
+9 VNAAN

-49 AATAEQRLLANQA
+49 ATTAEQRLLANQA

-103 SFSYDEAPAYEN
+103 SFAYDEAPTYEN
-115 AFAQQQKD
+115 TFAQQQKD

-273 ARYLDETS
+273 ARYLDEVS

-287 DSIRSQVDAI
+287 DSIRGQVDAI

-339 SGGGSTRRSGGTS
+339 SGGGGTMS
-352 GGNTTDG
+352 LTTAKAMAKEGQFTDAVLNT
-359 NESGLDYQGLFEAA
+359 LR
-373 KKSGNPKSWL
+373 
-383 AQKANYQK
+383 KA
-391 FGFTSSSGLY
+391 GFTD
-401 SDYET
+401 DYIAQVYGYTGFGTGRDKLGYDEDEGIFT
-406 WLENG
+406 WNG
-411 GVSNSSKTMAQ
+411 RRYNSPEALAEDLDRANLTDAEKAT
-422 GPFIALL
+422 IARRLKA
-429 SGFNTSLKNGEGE
+429 SGFNITF
-442 RILSTLDKTWPM
+442 
-454 MTSEQK
+454 
-460 AEMQKLLKQYGYSYE
+460 
-475 EG
+475 

>member
-49 AATAEQRLLANQA
+49 ATTAEQRLLANQA

-90 RSDDLLDQLGSFG
+90 QEDDLLDRLGSFG
-103 SFSYDEAPAYEN
+103 SFSYGEAPTYEN

-188 YATKLNDVIPT
+188 YATKLNDMIPT

-273 ARYLDETS
+273 ARYLDEVS

-287 DSIRSQVDAI
+287 DSIRGQVDAI

-329 EAEKAAKKSG
+329 EAEKAAKKS
-339 SGGGSTRRSGGTS
+339 SGGGGTMS
-352 GGNTTDG
+352 LTTAKAMAKEGQFTDAVLNT
-359 NESGLDYQGLFEAA
+359 LR
-373 KKSGNPKSWL
+373 
-383 AQKANYQK
+383 KA
-391 FGFTSSSGLY
+391 GFTD
-401 SDYET
+401 DYIAQVYGYTGFGTGRDKLGYDEDEGIFT
-406 WLENG
+406 WNG
-411 GVSNSSKTMAQ
+411 RRYNS
-422 GPFIALL
+422 PEALAEDL
-429 SGFNTSLKNGEGE
+429 DRANLTDAEKATISRRLKASGFNITF
-442 RILSTLDKTWPM
+442 
-454 MTSEQK
+454 
-460 AEMQKLLKQYGYSYE
+460 
-475 EG
+475 

>member
-9 VKAAN
+9 VNAAN

-43 KKDYNN
+43 KNDYNN
-49 AATAEQRLLANQA
+49 ATTAEQRLLANQA

-90 RSDDLLDQLGSFG
+90 RADDLLDQLGSFG
-103 SFSYDEAPAYEN
+103 SFSYDEAPTYEN

-123 LLDRILNREDFSWS
+123 LLDRILNREDFAWS

-273 ARYLDETS
+273 ARYLDEVS

-287 DSIRSQVDAI
+287 DSIRGQVDAI

-306 NLVSESGYS
+306 NIVSESGYS

-339 SGGGSTRRSGGTS
+339 SGGGGTMS
-352 GGNTTDG
+352 LTTAKAMAKEGQFTDAVLNT
-359 NESGLDYQGLFEAA
+359 LR
-373 KKSGNPKSWL
+373 
-383 AQKANYQK
+383 KA
-391 FGFTSSSGLY
+391 GFTD
-401 SDYET
+401 DYIAQVYGYTGFGTGRDKLGYDEDEGIFT
-406 WLENG
+406 WNG
-411 GVSNSSKTMAQ
+411 RRYNSPEALAEDLDRANLTDAEKAT
-422 GPFIALL
+422 IARRLKA
-429 SGFNTSLKNGEGE
+429 SGFNITF
-442 RILSTLDKTWPM
+442 
-454 MTSEQK
+454 
-460 AEMQKLLKQYGYSYE
+460 
-475 EG
+475 